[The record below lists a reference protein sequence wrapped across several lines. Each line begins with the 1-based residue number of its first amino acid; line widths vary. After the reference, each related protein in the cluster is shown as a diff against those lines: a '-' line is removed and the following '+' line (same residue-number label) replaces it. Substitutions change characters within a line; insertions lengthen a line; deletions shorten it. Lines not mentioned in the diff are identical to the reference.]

1 MIGQDLKAYQNE
13 SAAETRNVHHVSNKL
28 FDGYLTARCGATRA
42 ALFQSVRLCDGRV
55 SEVRDNSHCSRL
67 HFLLAPT
74 YGIIPFF
81 AVSNMLPCLVVR
93 QN

>member
-42 ALFQSVRLCDGRV
+42 A
-55 SEVRDNSHCSRL
+55 
-67 HFLLAPT
+67 
-74 YGIIPFF
+74 
-81 AVSNMLPCLVVR
+81 
-93 QN
+93 